1 MSARAGSFSFD
12 RKDLSRFLFDLYDY
26 EPKLLRKLISA
37 RPYVCPFEDI
47 ERHIPSNAKVL
58 DVGCGNGALLA
69 ILLASGRISE
79 AVGCDVHEGALASA
93 RKAAERAGN
102 AGCVSFL
109 KIGDFEALPA
119 DRFDVVTMVDVL
131 HHVPEGERVKAVDE
145 AIKRVGTGGI
155 FLFKDMV
162 ESPFWRRLAHNID
175 DLIFSGEWVRQVK
188 TAEVEAHVKAAG
200 FVLVESLEI
209 PRIFYGNTLRVFR
222 RL

>member
-1 MSARAGSFSFD
+1 
-12 RKDLSRFLFDLYDY
+12 
-26 EPKLLRKLISA
+26 
-37 RPYVCPFEDI
+37 
-47 ERHIPSNAKVL
+47 
-58 DVGCGNGALLA
+58 
-69 ILLASGRISE
+69 
-79 AVGCDVHEGALASA
+79 
-93 RKAAERAGN
+93 
-102 AGCVSFL
+102 
-109 KIGDFEALPA
+109 
-119 DRFDVVTMVDVL
+119 MVDVL
-131 HHVPEGERVKAVDE
+131 HHVPEGKRVKAVDE

-200 FVLVESLEI
+200 FVLVESQEI

>member
-47 ERHIPSNAKVL
+47 ERHIPEDAKVL

-69 ILLASGRISE
+69 ILLASGRVKV

-93 RKAAERAGN
+93 RMAAERTGN
-102 AGCVSFL
+102 AGHVSFL
-109 KIGDFEALPA
+109 KIRGFEELPA
-119 DRFDVVTMVDVL
+119 DSFDVVTMVDVL
-131 HHVPEGERVKAVDE
+131 HHVPEGDRVKAVEE
-145 AIKRVGTGGI
+145 AIKRVAAGGI

-162 ESPFWRRLAHNID
+162 EAPFWRRLAHNVD

-188 TAEVEAHVKAAG
+188 TAKVEAQVKAAG
-200 FVLVESLEI
+200 FELFESLEI